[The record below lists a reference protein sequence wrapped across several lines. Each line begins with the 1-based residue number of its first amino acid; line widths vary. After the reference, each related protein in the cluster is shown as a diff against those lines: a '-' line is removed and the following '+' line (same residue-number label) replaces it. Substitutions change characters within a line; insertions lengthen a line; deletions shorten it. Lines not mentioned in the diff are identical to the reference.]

1 MPRKLSYIALL
12 LLILVSFSCKKIKQ
26 LPPEPKIEY
35 RSYVMFDSTD
45 ILLGNTF
52 KAGRLEFYFEDGD
65 GDLGLDQPIP
75 GYPDQDTVNLVF
87 YQYNKANGIYSEPD
101 DTLHYRIPY
110 IERLGQNQVLMG
122 TITISFL
129 YIGFSDQDTIKYDF
143 FIKDRAGN
151 ISNTS
156 TSCEISFFDEGG
168 CIEDPA

>member
-1 MPRKLSYIALL
+1 MLKYAIRRLLSIIPVLW
-12 LLILVSFSCKKIKQ
+12 LVSAMVFVLIHLVPGDPVLVILGAAAK
-26 LPPEPKIEY
+26 PEQVEMM
-35 RSYVMFDSTD
+35 RQ
-45 ILLGNTF
+45 
-52 KAGRLEFYFEDGD
+52 R
-65 GDLGLDQPIP
+65 LGLDQPIP